1 MSQLSKVFIS
11 HFTVRYAETD
21 RMGYLYYG
29 HYASYF
35 EVARVNALKELGVR
49 YRDLEDD
56 GYLLPVR
63 TFEVNYK
70 RPAHYD
76 DDLEIRTTI
85 REFNGI
91 KILFSFETYRA
102 TELLNTAKVEL
113 VFVNKTSLRPCE
125 APESVKEI
133 LIQATT
139 P

>member
-1 MSQLSKVFIS
+1 MTSINKIFKSN
-11 HFTVRYAETD
+11 FTVRYSETD

-35 EVARVNALKELGVR
+35 EVARVNALKELGIR

-76 DDLEIRTTI
+76 DELEIRTII
-85 REFNGI
+85 REFDGV
-91 KILFSFETYRA
+91 KILFEFETYR
-102 TELLNTAKVEL
+102 ENDLLNTAKVEL
-113 VFVNKTSLRPCE
+113 VFVNKSSLRPCK
-125 APESVKEI
+125 APDN
-133 LIQATT
+133 IQKLFANASA
-139 P
+139 

>member
-1 MSQLSKVFIS
+1 MTSINKIFKSNL
-11 HFTVRYAETD
+11 TVRYSETD

-35 EVARVNALKELGVR
+35 EVARVNALKELGIR

-76 DDLEIRTTI
+76 DELEIRTTI
-85 REFNGI
+85 REFDGV
-91 KILFSFETYRA
+91 KILFEFETYR
-102 TELLNTAKVEL
+102 ENDLLNTAKVEL
-113 VFVNKTSLRPCE
+113 VFVNKSSLRPCK
-125 APESVKEI
+125 APDN
-133 LIQATT
+133 IQKLVAKASA
-139 P
+139 